1 MKYAKRTTTTTTK
14 YIDTMLKN
22 QDTGTMQWFWSKV
35 FDSDNKTDAVTNEIY
50 FPVCNRL
57 VLEFKTSTL

>member
-14 YIDTMLKN
+14 YIDTMLNN
-22 QDTGTMQWFWSKV
+22 QDTGTMHWFWSKV

-50 FPVCNRL
+50 FPVSNSL